1 MGRNHRI
8 AEWNPED
15 EAAWAA
21 GNNKIARRNLLWMV
35 ACDHIAFGVW
45 TLFPVLALFMPESVY
60 GFSAADK
67 FLLGATATFVA
78 ACLRIPYS
86 LGIATFGGRNWTVFS
101 VVVLLVPTV
110 GAIWLLAHPGL
121 PLWPYLVCA
130 ALTGM
135 GGANYA
141 ASMTNTNAFYP
152 HRRKGFALGFNAGA
166 GNLGVPMIQLV
177 GLLVLAVAGH
187 RQPYWV
193 GALYLVL
200 LTVVAVGAARHMDNL
215 DHATYDTSHLRS
227 IMTHRDTWVLALLY
241 LGTFGSWIGFS
252 FAFAQVLHIN
262 FVGAG
267 QSHAQAALHAAE
279 FAFIGPA
286 LGSLARIYG
295 GRLADRVGGSR
306 VTLAVLTTMG
316 LVTAF
321 LVAISTHDD
330 RTPGLTTAATMV
342 GYVCGFMALFV
353 LAGLGNGSVY
363 KMIPSVFETRSR
375 SLGLAEADRRR
386 WSQATSGAVI
396 GFVAAFGA
404 LGGVAINLALRQ
416 SYLSTGTDTLA
427 YWAFLAFYVATAA
440 LTWTR
445 YVRRPP
451 HAAGPGPEARAGARA
466 HATPARV

>member
-1 MGRNHRI
+1 MGRNHCI
-8 AEWNPED
+8 TDWNPED
-15 EAAWAA
+15 TAAWEA
-21 GNNKIARRNLLWMV
+21 GNKNIARRNLLWIV

-45 TLFPVLALFMPESVY
+45 TLWPVMALFMPQNVY

-67 FLLGATATFVA
+67 FLLGATATLVA

-101 VVVLLVPTV
+101 IVVLLVPTA
-110 GAIWLLAHPGL
+110 GTIWLLAHPGL

-141 ASMTNTNAFYP
+141 ASMTNTNFFYP

-177 GLLVLAVAGH
+177 GLLVIAVAGQ

-193 GALYLVL
+193 CGLYLVL
-200 LTVVAVGAARHMDNL
+200 LTVVAVGATHYMDNL
-215 DHATYDTSHLRS
+215 EHATYDVSHLRS
-227 IMTHRDTWVLALLY
+227 ILGGGDTWVLAMLY

-252 FAFAQVLHIN
+252 FAFGQVLQIN
-262 FVGAG
+262 FVGTG
-267 QSHAQAALHAAE
+267 QSHAQASLHAAE

-286 LGSLARIYG
+286 LGSVARIYG
-295 GRLADRVGGSR
+295 GRLADRVSGSR
-306 VTLAVLTTMG
+306 VTLAVLGTMG
-316 LVTAF
+316 VVTAF
-321 LVAISTHDD
+321 LVAISIHGDH
-330 RTPGLTTAATMV
+330 TPGLTTAATMV
-342 GYVCGFMALFV
+342 GYVCGFMALFI

-363 KMIPSVFETRSR
+363 KMIPSVFEARSHR
-375 SLGLAEADRRR
+375 LDMPEADRRR

-404 LGGVAINLALRQ
+404 LGGVGINLALRQ
-416 SYLSTGTDTLA
+416 SYISTGTDTSA
-427 YWAFLAFYVATAA
+427 FCAFLLFYVAAA
-440 LTWTR
+440 IMTWAR
-445 YVRRPP
+445 YVRRPTSP
-451 HAAGPGPEARAGARA
+451 DVSVPGPEA
-466 HATPARV
+466 HSQPARV

>member
-8 AEWNPED
+8 TDWDPED
-15 EAAWAA
+15 GAAWDA
-21 GNNKIARRNLLWMV
+21 GNGLIARRNLLWMV

-45 TLFPVLALFMPESVY
+45 TLFPVLALFMPQGVY

-67 FLLGATATFVA
+67 FLLGATATLVA

-101 VVVLLVPTV
+101 IVALLVPTA

-141 ASMTNTNAFYP
+141 ASMTNTNFFYP
-152 HRRKGFALGFNAGA
+152 HRRKGFALGLNAGV

-177 GLLVLAVAGH
+177 GLLVIAIAGH

-193 GALYLVL
+193 CGLYLAL
-200 LTVVAVGAARHMDNL
+200 LTVVAIGASRYMDNL
-215 DHATYDTSHLRS
+215 EHATYDVTHLRS
-227 IMTHRDTWVLALLY
+227 ILSEHDTWVLALLY

-252 FAFAQVLHIN
+252 FAFGQVLQIG
-262 FVGAG
+262 FVGTG
-267 QSHAQAALHAAE
+267 QTHAQAALHAAE
-279 FAFIGPA
+279 LAFIGPA
-286 LGSLARIYG
+286 LGSVARIYG

-306 VTLAVLTTMG
+306 VTLAVLAAMGVTTA
-316 LVTAF
+316 L
-321 LVAISTHDD
+321 LIAISTHEDHS
-330 RTPGLTTAATMV
+330 PGLTGAGTMV
-342 GYVCGFMALFV
+342 GYVCGFLVLFM

-363 KMIPSVFETRSR
+363 KMIPSVFEARSHR
-375 SLGLAEADRRR
+375 LELSEAERRR

-404 LGGVAINLALRQ
+404 LGGVGINLALRQ

-427 YWAFLAFYVATAA
+427 FWAFLAFYITAA
-440 LTWTR
+440 VLTWAR
-445 YVRRPP
+445 YVRRPRP
-451 HAAGPGPEARAGARA
+451 ASAGSPDANAQSE
-466 HATPARV
+466 PARV

>member
-8 AEWNPED
+8 TDWDPED
-15 EAAWAA
+15 GAAWDA
-21 GNNKIARRNLLWMV
+21 GNGLIARRNLLWMV

-45 TLFPVLALFMPESVY
+45 TLFPVLALFMPEGVY

-67 FLLGATATFVA
+67 FLLGATATLVA

-101 VVVLLVPTV
+101 IVALLVPTA

-141 ASMTNTNAFYP
+141 ASMTNTNFFYP
-152 HRRKGFALGFNAGA
+152 HRRKGFALGLNAGV

-177 GLLVLAVAGH
+177 GLLVIAIAGH

-193 GALYLVL
+193 CGLYLAL
-200 LTVVAVGAARHMDNL
+200 LTVVAIGASRYMDNL
-215 DHATYDTSHLRS
+215 EHATYDVTHLRS
-227 IMTHRDTWVLALLY
+227 ILSEHDTWVLALLY

-252 FAFAQVLHIN
+252 FAFGQVLQIG
-262 FVGAG
+262 FVGTG
-267 QSHAQAALHAAE
+267 QTHAQAALHAAE
-279 FAFIGPA
+279 LAFIGPA
-286 LGSLARIYG
+286 LGSVARIYG
-295 GRLADRVGGSR
+295 GRLADRIGGSR
-306 VTLAVLTTMG
+306 VTLAVLAAMGVTTALLIG
-316 LVTAF
+316 
-321 LVAISTHDD
+321 ISTHEDHS
-330 RTPGLTTAATMV
+330 PGLTGAGTMV
-342 GYVCGFMALFV
+342 GYICGFLVLFM

-363 KMIPSVFETRSR
+363 KMIPSVFEARSHR
-375 SLGLAEADRRR
+375 LELSEAERRR

-404 LGGVAINLALRQ
+404 LGGVGINLALRQ

-427 YWAFLAFYVATAA
+427 FWAFLAFYITAA
-440 LTWTR
+440 VLTWAR
-445 YVRRPP
+445 YVRRPRP
-451 HAAGPGPEARAGARA
+451 ASAGSPDANAQSE
-466 HATPARV
+466 PARV